1 MVNARP
7 LGGCRAARA
16 QGRSEREPSTS
27 PGTVFRRATRACG
40 CRPLPVGA
48 GWSVRLAVT
57 TPLHPDQP
65 EIEAA
70 LRAAERYGI
79 PYVARGNRAL
89 SRALAEVGAEAAL
102 VLSAGRA
109 VLSSGGAEHAW
120 SPGMGALR
128 LKRYLDE
135 RAGKREPTRPRA
147 IPSSR
152 RPESSP
158 ATRCWTAPPA
168 WAPTRCWPPPRPGP
182 AGGCWRWSPRRRW
195 PPGPARGCA
204 GFPAEAAR
212 RVEVRHADHAE
223 FLARAGPGSFDV
235 VVFDPM
241 FRHARA
247 EPGGFDVVRAA
258 VRSPPALP
266 RGAGRRPPRGAP
278 LGGGEGRRAGMGSDQ
293 ARAHAHAQRAG
304 GAPVLREG
312 GGGRVRS
319 PRAASG
325 PRGT

>member
-1 MVNARP
+1 M
-7 LGGCRAARA
+7 
-16 QGRSEREPSTS
+16 
-27 PGTVFRRATRACG
+27 
-40 CRPLPVGA
+40 
-48 GWSVRLAVT
+48 RLAVT

-109 VLSSGGAEHAW
+109 VLSSNGAEHAW

-135 RAGKREPTRPRA
+135 RAGKRSDPNARDPFLEAAGIDPGDAVLDCTAGLGADALLAAAAAGPGGKVLA
-147 IPSSR
+147 L
-152 RPESSP
+152 ESSQ
-158 ATRCWTAPPA
+158 ALAAWT
-168 WAPTRCWPPPRPGP
+168 GE
-182 AGGCWRWSPRRRW
+182 GLRR
-195 PPGPARGCA
+195 
-204 GFPAEAAR
+204 FPAEAAR

-247 EPGGFDVVRAA
+247 EPGGFDVVRRLSDPRPLSPEALAA
-258 VRSPPALP
+258 ARRAARRWVVVKDGAPGWDLTRLGLTPMPSA
-266 RGAGRRPPRGAP
+266 RGAHRYY
-278 LGGGEGRRAGMGSDQ
+278 
-293 ARAHAHAQRAG
+293 AR
-304 GAPVLREG
+304 VE
-312 GGGRVRS
+312 
-319 PRAASG
+319 ASG
-325 PRGT
+325 